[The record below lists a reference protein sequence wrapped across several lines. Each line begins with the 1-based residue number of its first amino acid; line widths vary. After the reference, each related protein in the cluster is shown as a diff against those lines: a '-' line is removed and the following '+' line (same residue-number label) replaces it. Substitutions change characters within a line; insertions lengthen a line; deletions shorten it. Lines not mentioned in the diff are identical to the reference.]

1 MRKNNH
7 HLARALIY
15 FALLIAIGIICYS
28 ILLRVNLVDAA
39 NMTIIT
45 ISTVGYK
52 EVADMNAASKIFSI
66 MIIFGGIALVG
77 YTLTNLVE
85 FVAGGQFQ
93 DNWRLRRMENK
104 IEALKDHYIICG
116 AGETGQN
123 VAAQLEMS
131 GEAFVIID
139 NRDEKIK
146 ELRDRGY
153 LVIHGEP
160 TQETALKQAQISR
173 AKGLVSALTADAD
186 NIYVVLT
193 ARFLNKDLYIV
204 ARAIEPHAQEKL
216 TMAGAN
222 RTVSPNAIGG
232 RRMAAMMTKPSI
244 FSFLD
249 IITYAGEDVL
259 NLEEVSVKPDSEITS
274 LKLREAKIPKK
285 TGLIIMA
292 LKKRPGKMI
301 FNPGPDEILEVGDS
315 MIVLG
320 TADKIKLLNDIANT
334 KT

>member
-15 FALLIAIGIICYS
+15 FALLIAIGIIGYS

-139 NRDEKIK
+139 NREEKIK

>member
-1 MRKNNH
+1 MRKNHH
-7 HLARALIY
+7 HLARALIF
-15 FALLIAIGIICYS
+15 FALLIVIGIIGYS
-28 ILLRVNLVDAA
+28 LLLHINLLDAA
-39 NMTIIT
+39 YMTIIT
-45 ISTVGYK
+45 ILTVGYK
-52 EVADMNAASKIFSI
+52 EVADMNAAAKLFSI

-85 FVAGGQFQ
+85 FIAGGQFQ
-93 DNWRLRRMENK
+93 DNWRLKRMENK
-104 IEALKDHYIICG
+104 IESLKDHYIICG

-123 VAAQLEMS
+123 VAAQLEM
-131 GEAFVIID
+131 GGDAFVIID
-139 NRDEKIK
+139 NRADIIK
-146 ELRDRGY
+146 ELREKGY

-160 TQETALKQAQISR
+160 TQEAALKQAQIGR
-173 AKGLVSALTADAD
+173 ARGLVSALTTDAD

-193 ARFLNKDLYIV
+193 ARYLNKDLFIV

-259 NLEEVSVKPDSEITS
+259 NLEEVEVTTGSEITGLS
-274 LKLREAKIPKK
+274 LRDAKIPDK
-285 TGLIIMA
+285 TGLIIMS
-292 LKKRPGKMI
+292 LKKSTGKMI
-301 FNPGPDEILEVGDS
+301 FNPGPDEILEPGDS

-320 TADKIKLLNDIANT
+320 TADRVKLLSDISSPKA
-334 KT
+334 

>member
-15 FALLIAIGIICYS
+15 FALLIAIGIIGYS

-39 NMTIIT
+39 YMTIIT
-45 ISTVGYK
+45 ISTVAYK

-139 NRDEKIK
+139 NREEKIK

-274 LKLREAKIPKK
+274 LKLREAKIPEK